1 MDSILPLQER
11 TADLVAILVAIAFS
25 GFALA
30 AADALVET
38 ALRVFLGPQRSQAA
52 RRFMRQLFVPLW
64 ILLVLII
71 VAKGAYLIYQG
82 ADVGAVGRE
91 WLASITAEFR
101 HVALLGMAQAG
112 CLVFMVAWFQRRMRL
127 LLWSAEAWA
136 KAFEQITANDEA
148 VEGFFG
154 SLAGILAKALWL
166 VCLVLVVRLLNLPEP
181 VSTLLFVATRIYLIV
196 ALGALLAK
204 AVTVVV
210 ESLDALSGKYTDAGS
225 PLRHYDR
232 LRVLVPLLTRSLEAV
247 IYVGAASLVAL
258 QVEAIA
264 DLAEWGPRLIQVIG
278 VFFAARVLV
287 ELSEL
292 VSGRILQGRS
302 DLDEGTRKR
311 RETLLPVVKSAFRY
325 TIYLVSVVLALSA
338 LELNPTPLLAGAG
351 ILGLVVGLGAQ
362 PLINDIVSG
371 FFILFENLYL
381 VGDFIE
387 TGSARGIVEVI
398 DIRTTRIRDPDG
410 QQHILRNG
418 QIGEIIN
425 YSKSYTHAVVDVGV
439 AYDSDLDRVYSVL
452 EKVGIE
458 FAREHPDVLAPTKVE
473 GLDGFGESELPV
485 RTVTRVRPGTHN
497 PVARELRRRIKVAF
511 DEHDIEIPFARR
523 VLIFDKDKD
532 KDKEQQPS
540 NSPLATDSP
549 A

>member
-1 MDSILPLQER
+1 MDPFLPLQER
-11 TADLVAILVAIAFS
+11 TDDLVAILVAIALS
-25 GFALA
+25 GI
-30 AADALVET
+30 ALVASHGILAT
-38 ALRVFLGPQRSQAA
+38 ALRAFLGPEHSRAP
-52 RRFMRQLFVPLW
+52 RRFVWRVL
-64 ILLVLII
+64 LLVWCLLVSGI
-71 VAKGAYLIYQG
+71 VAGAAYLMNQG
-82 ADVGAVGRE
+82 IDVDAAVRE
-91 WLASITAEFR
+91 WLESITVDHR
-101 HVALLGMAQAG
+101 RSVLRGVTQAG
-112 CLVFMVAWFQRRMRL
+112 FLVFLTVWLQRRMRRWL
-127 LLWSAEAWA
+127 RAAEAWA
-136 KAFEQITANDEA
+136 KAYEQITANDEA
-148 VEGFFG
+148 IEVFFA
-154 SLAGILAKALWL
+154 SLAGILAKTLWL
-166 VCLVLVVRLLNLPEP
+166 VCIVLVVRALALPEP
-181 VSTLLFVATRIYLIV
+181 VATLLFVATRIYLIV

-210 ESLDALSGKYTDAGS
+210 ESLDALSAKYTGPES

-232 LRVLVPLLTRSLEAV
+232 LRVLVPLLTRCLEAV

-278 VFFAARVLV
+278 VFFVSRVLV
-287 ELSEL
+287 EISEL
-292 VSGRILQGRS
+292 AAGRVLQGKE

-325 TIYLVSVVLALSA
+325 AIYLASIVLALSA

-387 TGSARGIVEVI
+387 TGSARGVVEVI
-398 DIRTTRIRDPDG
+398 DVRTTRIRDPDG

-439 AYDSDLDRVYSVL
+439 AYDSDLDRVYAVL
-452 EKVGIE
+452 EKVGIQ
-458 FAREHPDVLAPTKVE
+458 FALEHPDVLAPTVVE

-485 RTVTRVRPGTHN
+485 RTITRVRPGTHN

-523 VLIFDKDKD
+523 VLIFDKNDA
-532 KDKEQQPS
+532 S
-540 NSPLATDSP
+540 SPPEMDP
-549 A
+549 RE